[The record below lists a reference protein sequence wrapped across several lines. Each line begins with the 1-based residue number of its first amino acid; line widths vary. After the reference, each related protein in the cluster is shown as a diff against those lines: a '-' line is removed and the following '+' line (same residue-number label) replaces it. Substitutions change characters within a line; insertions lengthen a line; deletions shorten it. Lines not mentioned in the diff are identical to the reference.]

1 MERKRV
7 LMTGAAGFIGGFL
20 RQAFADRYVMR
31 LTDIAQIDDPRG
43 HEVMQ
48 ADIRDLDQ
56 MRRACEGMEVVV
68 HLAADPAPNADFS
81 DSLLPLN
88 IVGTYNVFSAAKEQG
103 CQRVVFASSIHA
115 VLGYPREISARSD
128 MPVNPPN
135 FYGVTKCFGEALGR
149 CFAHQGLSSLAI
161 RIGAIRRQEDVDRHR
176 KDSERPQ
183 GEGWISQRDLV
194 QLFQRCIDV
203 EGVDFAIVHG
213 QSGQHKPQL
222 DISHTRDVVGY
233 EPQDS

>member
-7 LMTGAAGFIGGFL
+7 LITGAAGFIGGFL
-20 RQAFADRYVMR
+20 RQAFADRYVVR

-68 HLAADPAPNADFS
+68 HLAADPAPNADFC

-176 KDSERPQ
+176 KDS
-183 GEGWISQRDLV
+183 QRDLV

-222 DISHTRDVVGY
+222 DISHTRAVVGY
-233 EPQDS
+233 KPQDG